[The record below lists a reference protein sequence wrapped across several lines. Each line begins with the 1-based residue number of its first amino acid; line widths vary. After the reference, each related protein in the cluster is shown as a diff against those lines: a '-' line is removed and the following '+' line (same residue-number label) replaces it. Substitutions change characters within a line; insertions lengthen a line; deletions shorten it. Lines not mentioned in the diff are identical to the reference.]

1 MEVEEMISKVRE
13 KQGRSFDVRKLATS
27 CVVNVVLSML
37 FGHRFEHSDP
47 AFQQLISDFHDGSDI
62 YSLTLEIFPAL
73 RFIPYFSKLIV
84 KQLEL
89 IKSIHSFISNN
100 IDACSQVCN
109 CISRCKNLACYPQW
123 IKNYQIFIIVKE
135 VR

>member
-13 KQGRSFDVRKLATS
+13 QQGQPFDVKKQATS
-27 CVVNVVLSML
+27 CVVNVIMSML
-37 FGHRFEHSDP
+37 FGHRFDQSDP
-47 AFQQLISDFHDGSDI
+47 AFQQLISDFHGMYDV

-89 IKSIHSFISNN
+89 IRSIDSFISNN

-109 CISRCKNLACYPQW
+109 CINQCKNLVHCTQ
-123 IKNYQIFIIVKE
+123 
-135 VR
+135 